1 MINVT
6 LICSLGMS
14 TSMLVDK
21 MVKYGK
27 EHNLDVDVDAL
38 PFDRMGDRI
47 NHTDV
52 LLLGPQIRH
61 LLKQFQTNYADK
73 ISVID
78 VIDMQDYAL
87 LRVDK
92 IFEKNIAKLKNN

>member
-1 MINVT
+1 
-6 LICSLGMS
+6 MS
-14 TSMLVDK
+14 TSLLADR

-27 EHNLDVDVDAL
+27 EHNLEVDVDAL

-61 LLKQFQTNYADK
+61 LLKKFQADYSDK
-73 ISVID
+73 IPVID

-87 LRVDK
+87 LRVEK
-92 IFEKNIAKLKNN
+92 IFEKSISKLNK